1 MATTQTPRQPDST
14 DEQPRTRRGVRRT
27 AVVGAVAAV
36 CAVAIA
42 VPFAL
47 HGGHDAAAPRTAP
60 TSSTPPQPQARHGA
74 LIGDVDGNGLPDQV
88 VLSARGVLK
97 VALDSGT
104 TVRHLIPGDS
114 RLEGLVHVG
123 TPGSD
128 IATSQPTHGSRGSAW
143 SVWHLL
149 GTSLSTVPL
158 RHHTSLGSDRDS
170 QVAWVAGGTLY
181 DGRLDVLQKAQDRV
195 AVLARA
201 WSLDRAGLAPSRTG
215 VWCWDRS
222 TGQPPA
228 RCAPG
233 QDWTPDV
240 GPHGDLPAMQ
250 PFEASWFKAATDPV
264 VDGADSWTL
273 VRATPPGPAEA
284 PRMDL
289 VLRSAGS
296 TAQVLV
302 PRGWPPVLRAEPVT
316 PGALHGVLI
325 SQEGGDSDT
334 WRVYVDHDGRP
345 VEVPTD
351 GPVALGGGFMRD
363 TGSTYISWVSDAGQV
378 FTRVG
383 TPDLG
388 RYRVYE
394 WEPVAATGSSLP
406 VLRARDLGIVCFDD
420 LFGHYGTCA
429 S

>member
-1 MATTQTPRQPDST
+1 MATTQTPRTPDPT
-14 DEQPRTRRGVRRT
+14 DEQSGTGRRVRRT
-27 AVVGAVAAV
+27 AVVGGIALA
-36 CAVAIA
+36 CAIAIA

-47 HGGHDAAAPRTAP
+47 RGGHDATPPRSAP
-60 TSSTPPQPQARHGA
+60 TSPPSTPKAQHGA
-74 LIGDVDGNGLPDQV
+74 ILGDVDGNGLPDQV
-88 VLSARGVLK
+88 SLSARGVLE

-128 IATSQPTHGSRGSAW
+128 IATSQPTRGSRGSDW

-149 GTSLSTVPL
+149 GTSLSTVPM
-158 RHHTSLGSDRDS
+158 RHHASLGSDRDS
-170 QVAWVAGGTLY
+170 QVTWVADATLY
-181 DGRLDVLQKAQDRV
+181 DGTLDDLQKSQDQV
-195 AVLARA
+195 AVLSRS
-201 WSLDRAGLAPSRTG
+201 WRLDRGGLAPSRAG

-222 TGQPPA
+222 ADQPPA
-228 RCAPG
+228 RCTPG

-250 PFEASWFKAATDPV
+250 PIGATWFRGATAPV

-289 VLRSAGS
+289 VLRSAVTS
-296 TAQVLV
+296 ARVLV
-302 PRGWPPVLRAEPVT
+302 PRGWPPVLRAQPIS

-334 WRVYVDHDGRP
+334 WRVYVDHGGRP
-345 VEVPTD
+345 VELPTD
-351 GPVALGGGFMRD
+351 GPVALGGGFTRD
-363 TGSTYISWVSDAGQV
+363 ADSVYISWVSHAGQV

-383 TPDLG
+383 TSDLG

-429 S
+429 G